1 MESQFRHAERT
12 PLTLTQSEGKTSRI
26 FTGRAVNESGSKRP
40 LNHALRSENYTFGQ
54 PHTTLQD
61 GNMQNKSPP
70 ANGRQRT
77 NSLRRIKNSSEVLRQ
92 RALKRSNTIDITP
105 EGIGN
110 AILGGRE
117 ARNFTVG
124 NVGHNGK
131 MYLRPTNQARSQLL
145 PLMKA
150 PAAPSNKQYLHP
162 ETHQEDNTRWTR
174 HSMWS
179 NSQLSELRP
188 YMVRED
194 SNESKY
200 DTSTTPDDHESR
212 RHSLDEIP
220 SSDLRNRKE
229 LRIVIERPELERP
242 RSADQPPVPAIEV
255 PIPHFRLGGFRFTPE
270 GNPTFRSSAY
280 TRTSVSERFRSSTS
294 TENDFGIAPRPPPF
308 LHQGSRTPR
317 TYSVV
322 PSVYPGPRA
331 LSELPS
337 TVPAQSSV
345 FYKLREPIEPSIF
358 DFLAHIMDDP
368 SVVRYVKGSN
378 EISAATPARIVAQIS
393 SDSFMDYELVSDF
406 FLTFRSYLSPSNL
419 LSLLLARLQWAIN
432 RPEDDGRIIRIR
444 TFAALRHWIL
454 NYFVDDF
461 VINRDL
467 RVQFC
472 RRLNQIY
479 ENVRNCSNN
488 SASDLKILHDLKRC
502 WNGRCALYWDS
513 PKFVNDTHPDDKVA
527 PGGVAGSRDS
537 RLSRL
542 SGIRAPSHIIE
553 SQDEDTV
560 PQYPASPF
568 KATNHKEKD
577 ARYSHSHSRNFSATS
592 AQDLPPSTESV
603 KSIQAASCSFPS
615 KGHKRRSTQSPRP
628 KGPHP
633 VLVTSL
639 PRTSPS
645 SPGPPATAPMIPVWR
660 RPAHSHKRSG
670 SFSDSVRDDRAPLP
684 ALNLDTQRQSLL
696 QALPYA
702 ESIIRG
708 NAYAPVDPSV
718 PTIVPASPTLEEAQF
733 YFLQSETAA
742 KGENCAKSAPGV
754 KTFIGTIRRALH
766 NRQSG
771 NSSSPQA
778 TNPSPLPSLK
788 GKTSAL
794 PLNVGVGCDTYRE
807 RRSGPD
813 ARVHPRID
821 VLCDDALQCYRQ
833 LVMRESL
840 KSRPV
845 SEVVATGEPEK
856 DRPPVPTDRLNPE
869 SHFTY
874 GLGLDR
880 IPSQLT
886 TRSKSIVIVDD
897 TRLAIPLMS
906 GALQTIS
913 NSPLQ
918 FQESPL
924 HDSEEAVDASS
935 PISHPD
941 TLVGAPGPSLER
953 YDSNSIST
961 TQDPRHSEEYVTFS
975 GKRSSSM
982 VRSGS
987 KTPVR
992 SGSSSRLRK
1001 YASYHSGMIQ
1011 LGKHSS
1017 IDSTSEPTSRCGS
1030 SRRSR
1035 EKPLARMLRRRPGGD
1050 LRKIQNVHDLQT
1062 GPRVRSFASGT
1073 SYTESMTES
1082 VLYMNGDGTAGVPLN
1097 ERCDHEEVLLPME
1110 RYSVV
1115 GTRPSQQVRASFEA
1129 AVAGFS
1135 KIPDDEDGGIES
1147 TLLKLEGRW
1156 EKPSHVTPR
1165 DPEGRRNSGGSHT
1178 DKHEDG
1184 KGESYRH
1191 QHLAEPSIVP
1201 AFQSDNGRQLSAIT
1215 APDTESF
1222 IGSEDSYCSI
1232 PLLERGL
1239 SDESMKSPVF
1249 NRSISVPQPLF
1260 SPDDNSETDKLESS
1274 HPSIDMVEET
1284 ESLKRI
1290 PQGSTVPR
1298 SPTLSPSLHK
1308 PNDHDGDDDNGYGSE
1323 LSSEISVIDK
1333 DEVTDRHYG
1342 ASTITDRNAIFP
1354 SLDVLSH
1361 PLTHPPSPPMTVQYP
1376 GSTSSYA
1383 APVDAVTFQRQPITP
1398 DLSPNCKNMS
1408 NTTAQRT
1415 LDMQHLSSNVLFS
1428 SEAQTNT
1435 QGTPAMAS
1443 SNYHHL
1449 PFILGCESFV
1459 LAQQFT
1465 LVEKAALNEVDWKD
1479 LVDMRWSHSSQST
1492 LNWADYLS
1500 QQDRRGI
1507 DIVVARFNLMVKWA
1521 VSEVVLTRDITERA
1535 QTITKLIHVAVHSRR
1550 LRNYSTMLQITIALC
1565 SVDCTR
1571 LTKTWELVAD
1581 REKQLLKDMESLAQ
1595 PIRNF
1600 QKLRLEMETTN
1611 LQDGCV
1617 PFVGECL
1624 YVQDLTYNSQKP
1636 AQIASTRDGE
1646 PLVNFE
1652 RYRTAATIV
1661 KSLLRLIDAS
1671 TKYTFEPAYGV
1682 VERCLWISALSDE
1695 KIVALSKGLAM

>member
-1 MESQFRHAERT
+1 MESQFRHVERT
-12 PLTLTQSEGKTSRI
+12 PLTPVKSEGKPTGI
-26 FTGRAVNESGSKRP
+26 FTERAANESQSKQ
-40 LNHALRSENYTFGQ
+40 LHNHSLRSEKHAFRQ
-54 PHTTLQD
+54 LHTTSQ
-61 GNMQNKSPP
+61 GGTMQNKSNP

-92 RALKRSNTIDITP
+92 RALKRSNTIGVAP
-105 EGIGN
+105 EGIGY
-110 AILGGRE
+110 AMLGGRE

-131 MYLRPTNQARSQLL
+131 MYLRPTNQPRSQPS
-145 PLMKA
+145 PLTRA
-150 PAAPSNKQYLHP
+150 PTVPSNKQFLRQ
-162 ETHQEDNTRWTR
+162 ETHLEDNARWTR

-188 YMVRED
+188 HIVRED

-200 DTSTTPDDHESR
+200 DLSTTPDDQGSR

-220 SSDLRNRKE
+220 SSDSRNRKE
-229 LRIVIERPELERP
+229 LRIVIERPDSERP
-242 RSADQPPVPAIEV
+242 KSADQPPVPAIEV
-255 PIPHFRLGGFRFTPE
+255 PIPHFRLGGFRFTP
-270 GNPTFRSSAY
+270 GGKPTLRSSAY
-280 TRTSVSERFRSSTS
+280 TRTSVSEHFRSSIS
-294 TENDFGIAPRPPPF
+294 TENDYGIVPLAPQS
-308 LHQGSRTPR
+308 LNQGSQTPR

-322 PSVYPGPRA
+322 PSVYTGPQA
-331 LSELPS
+331 FNELS
-337 TVPAQSSV
+337 TTAPAQSSV

-358 DFLAHIMDDP
+358 DFLVHIMDDP

-419 LSLLLARLQWAIN
+419 LSILLARLQWAIN

-472 RRLNQIY
+472 QKLNQIY
-479 ENVRNCSNN
+479 ENVRSCGNN
-488 SASDLKILHDLKRC
+488 SASDLKILLDLKRC

-513 PKFVNDTHPDDKVA
+513 PNFVNDTHPDDKVV
-527 PGGVAGSRDS
+527 PGGVAGSRDA

-542 SGIRAPSHIIE
+542 SGIWPPSHIIE
-553 SQDEDTV
+553 SQAENTV
-560 PQYPASPF
+560 PHYPASPSS
-568 KATNHKEKD
+568 KSIHHKERD
-577 ARYSHSHSRNFSATS
+577 TRYFHSHTSNFSTTS
-592 AQDLPPSTESV
+592 DQNLPPSSESV
-603 KSIQAASCSFPS
+603 KSLQAASCSFPS
-615 KGHKRRSTQSPRP
+615 KRASAHSPRS

-633 VLVTSL
+633 VLVASS
-639 PRTSPS
+639 PRPSPT
-645 SPGPPATAPMIPVWR
+645 SPGPPATAPMIHARR

-684 ALNLDTQRQSLL
+684 TLNIDHQGQSLL
-696 QALPYA
+696 QALPFA

-708 NAYAPVDPSV
+708 NAYPPVDPSV
-718 PTIVPASPTLEEAQF
+718 PTIAPSSPTIEAVDQLN
-733 YFLQSETAA
+733 FLPSETSA
-742 KGENCAKSAPGV
+742 KGESYAKSTPGV
-754 KTFIGTIRRALH
+754 KTLIGTIRRALH

-788 GKTSAL
+788 VKLRHSLLT
-794 PLNVGVGCDTYRE
+794 
-807 RRSGPD
+807 RSGPD
-813 ARVHPRID
+813 ARAITRID
-821 VLCDDALQCYRQ
+821 VLCNDALQRYRQ
-833 LVMRESL
+833 LVMRESF
-840 KSRPV
+840 KPGTV
-845 SEVVATGEPEK
+845 SEVVTTEEHEK
-856 DRPPVPTDRLNPE
+856 DRPSIPADRLNPE
-869 SHFTY
+869 SQFRF
-874 GLGLDR
+874 GLGFDR

-886 TRSKSIVIVDD
+886 TGSKSIVIVDD
-897 TRLAIPLMS
+897 TRLDTPLMS
-906 GALQTIS
+906 GALHNIC
-913 NSPLQ
+913 NIPLQ

-924 HDSEEAVDASS
+924 HNSEESIDASS

-941 TLVGAPGPSLER
+941 TLMGAPGPSLEHD
-953 YDSNSIST
+953 DSNAAST
-961 TQDPRHSEEYVTFS
+961 TRDSRHSEEYVRLS

-987 KTPVR
+987 KTPIR

-1001 YASYHSGMIQ
+1001 YASYHSGMIKFGQ
-1011 LGKHSS
+1011 H
-1017 IDSTSEPTSRCGS
+1017 STSINSASEFASRCGS
-1030 SRRSR
+1030 SRGSR
-1035 EKPLARMLRRRPGGD
+1035 DKPLARILRRRPGGD
-1050 LRKIQNVHDLQT
+1050 LRKIQNAHDLEA
-1062 GPRVRSFASGT
+1062 GPRVKSFASGT
-1073 SYTESMTES
+1073 SYTESTMES
-1082 VLYMNGDGTAGVPLN
+1082 VLYMNGDDTPGGPSIEN
-1097 ERCDHEEVLLPME
+1097 HHRQEVLLPME

-1115 GTRPSQQVRASFEA
+1115 EADPSQQSFEA
-1129 AVAGFS
+1129 TVAGFS

-1156 EKPSHVTPR
+1156 EKPLPAIPK
-1165 DPEGRRNSGGSHT
+1165 DPENQPYSGHGNT
-1178 DKHEDG
+1178 YKDEDHKG
-1184 KGESYRH
+1184 KFKFH
-1191 QHLAEPSIVP
+1191 QHLVEPNIVP
-1201 AFQSDNGRQLSAIT
+1201 VIQSDRGRQLPSIT

-1222 IGSEDSYCSI
+1222 ISSEDSYCSI

-1239 SDESMKSPVF
+1239 SDESMKRPDF
-1249 NRSISVPQPLF
+1249 NQSISVPQPLF
-1260 SPDDNSETDKLESS
+1260 STNDDPAIDRRESS
-1274 HPSIDMVEET
+1274 HPSIYMVEET
-1284 ESLKRI
+1284 ESLKKIR
-1290 PQGSTVPR
+1290 PGSTVPI
-1298 SPTLSPSLHK
+1298 PLALSSSLRI
-1308 PNDHDGDDDNGYGSE
+1308 PNDEGAGDDGYSSE
-1323 LSSEISVIDK
+1323 LSSEISVVGK
-1333 DEVTDRHYG
+1333 NDEVDRHYG
-1342 ASTITDRNAIFP
+1342 TSAITDINATFP
-1354 SLDVLSH
+1354 GLGVLSH

-1383 APVDAVTFQRQPITP
+1383 SPADAATFHRQPMTP
-1398 DLSPNCKNMS
+1398 DLSPNGKNTP
-1408 NTTAQRT
+1408 NTATQRT
-1415 LDMQHLSSNVLFS
+1415 LDMHHLSSNVLFS
-1428 SEAQTNT
+1428 SETQKYAQV
-1435 QGTPAMAS
+1435 S
-1443 SNYHHL
+1443 SNFQHL
-1449 PFILGCESFV
+1449 PFILACESLV

-1479 LVDMRWSHSSQST
+1479 LVDMRWSQSSQST

-1500 QQDRRGI
+1500 HHDRRGI

-1521 VSEVVLTRDITERA
+1521 VSEVVLTRNITERA

-1581 REKQLLKDMESLAQ
+1581 AEKQLLKDMESLAQ

-1617 PFVGECL
+1617 PFVGL

-1671 TKYTFEPAYGV
+1671 TKYTFEPVYGV
-1682 VERCLWISALSDE
+1682 IERCLWVSALSDE
-1695 KIVALSKGLAM
+1695 KIVSLSKALAQ

>member
-1 MESQFRHAERT
+1 MQSQFRHVERT
-12 PLTLTQSEGKTSRI
+12 PLTPVQSEGKTSGI
-26 FTGRAVNESGSKRP
+26 FTGRAENGSQVKLP
-40 LNHALRSENYTFGQ
+40 HNHALRSEKHAFGQ
-54 PHTTLQD
+54 LHTTSK
-61 GNMQNKSPP
+61 GGTMQNKSPP
-70 ANGRQRT
+70 ANGRQTT

-92 RALKRSNTIDITP
+92 KALKRSNTIDVTP

-110 AILGGRE
+110 AMLGGRE

-131 MYLRPTNQARSQLL
+131 MYLRPTNQSRSQLL
-145 PLMKA
+145 PLTRA
-150 PAAPSNKQYLHP
+150 PTVPSNKQFLHP
-162 ETHQEDNTRWTR
+162 ETNQEDNARWAR

-188 YMVRED
+188 HMVRED

-200 DTSTTPDDHESR
+200 DISKTPDDQGSR

-220 SSDLRNRKE
+220 SSDSRNRKE
-229 LRIVIERPELERP
+229 LRIVIERPESERP
-242 RSADQPPVPAIEV
+242 KSADQTPVPAIEV
-255 PIPHFRLGGFRFTPE
+255 PIPHFRLGGFRFTP
-270 GNPTFRSSAY
+270 GGKPTLRSSAY
-280 TRTSVSERFRSSTS
+280 TRTSVSEHFRSSTS
-294 TENDFGIAPRPPPF
+294 TGYDSGTAPRASQ
-308 LHQGSRTPR
+308 LLNQGSKTPR

-322 PSVYPGPRA
+322 PSVYTGPRA
-331 LSELPS
+331 FSELPA
-337 TVPAQSSV
+337 TVPAPSV

-358 DFLAHIMDDP
+358 DFLVHIMDDP

-432 RPEDDGRIIRIR
+432 RPEEDGRIIRIR

-461 VINRDL
+461 VVNRDL

-472 RRLNQIY
+472 QRLNQIY
-479 ENVRNCSNN
+479 ENVRSCSNN
-488 SASDLKILHDLKRC
+488 SASDLKILLDLKRC

-513 PKFVNDTHPDDKVA
+513 PTFVNDSHPDDKVA
-527 PGGVAGSRDS
+527 PGGVAGSRDA

-542 SGIRAPSHIIE
+542 SDIHAPSHIVE
-553 SQDEDTV
+553 SQTDNTV
-560 PQYPASPF
+560 SHYPASPS
-568 KATNHKEKD
+568 KSIHHNEKD
-577 ARYSHSHSRNFSATS
+577 TRYFHPHTRNFSTAS
-592 AQDLPPSTESV
+592 DQNLPPSSESV
-603 KSIQAASCSFPS
+603 KSLQAASCSFPS
-615 KGHKRRSTQSPRP
+615 KGQKRGSVHSPRP

-633 VLVTSL
+633 VLVASSQR
-639 PRTSPS
+639 PSPTSPRPS
-645 SPGPPATAPMIPVWR
+645 TAAMIPAWR

-684 ALNLDTQRQSLL
+684 ALNLDNQGQFLL

-708 NAYAPVDPSV
+708 NVYAPVDPSV
-718 PTIVPASPTLEEAQF
+718 PTIAPASPTIEVAAQVN
-733 YFLQSETAA
+733 FLRSETAT
-742 KGENCAKSAPGV
+742 KVENYAKSAPGV
-754 KTFIGTIRRALH
+754 KTLIGTIRRALH

-771 NSSSPQA
+771 NSSSPHA
-778 TNPSPLPSLK
+778 TNTSPLPSLK

-794 PLNVGVGCDTYRE
+794 PLNVGVGSDTYRE

-813 ARVHPRID
+813 ARAIPRID
-821 VLCDDALQCYRQ
+821 VLCNDALQRYRQ
-833 LVMRESL
+833 LVLRESL
-840 KSRPV
+840 KSGTV
-845 SEVVATGEPEK
+845 SEIAAAEEQEK
-856 DRPPVPTDRLNPE
+856 DRSPMPVDRLNPE
-869 SHFTY
+869 SQFRF

-886 TRSKSIVIVDD
+886 TGSKSIVIVDD
-897 TRLAIPLMS
+897 TRFDIPLMS
-906 GALQTIS
+906 GALHTICNMPS
-913 NSPLQ
+913 Q
-918 FQESPL
+918 FQAPPL
-924 HDSEEAVDASS
+924 HNSEEAVDASS

-941 TLVGAPGPSLER
+941 TLMGAPGPSLER
-953 YDSNSIST
+953 FDSNSVPT
-961 TQDPRHSEEYVTFS
+961 TRDSRHSEEYVRLS

-987 KTPVR
+987 KTPVQTR
-992 SGSSSRLRK
+992 SSSRLRK
-1001 YASYHSGMIQ
+1001 YASYHSGMIKF
-1011 LGKHSS
+1011 GKHSS
-1017 IDSTSEPTSRCGS
+1017 IGSTSELASGCGS
-1030 SRRSR
+1030 SRGSR

-1050 LRKIQNVHDLQT
+1050 LRKIQNAHDLQA
-1062 GPRVRSFASGT
+1062 GPRVRSFVSGT
-1073 SYTESMTES
+1073 SYTESITES
-1082 VLYMNGDGTAGVPLN
+1082 VLYMNGDGTAGTPSN
-1097 ERCDHEEVLLPME
+1097 ENHDRQDVLLPME

-1115 GTRPSQQVRASFEA
+1115 GAPPSQHVRVSFEA

-1156 EKPSHVTPR
+1156 EKPLPATPQ
-1165 DPEGRRNSGGSHT
+1165 DPEDQSYSSHDRT
-1178 DKHEDG
+1178 DKHWGRME
-1184 KGESYRH
+1184 KFNHH
-1191 QHLAEPSIVP
+1191 QHPAEPSIVP
-1201 AFQSDNGRQLSAIT
+1201 VFQSDNGQQLAVNT

-1222 IGSEDSYCSI
+1222 AGSEDSYCSI

-1249 NRSISVPQPLF
+1249 NQSIPVPQPLF
-1260 SPDDNSETDKLESS
+1260 SPNDEPATDKLESS

-1290 PQGSTVPR
+1290 RQGSRP
-1298 SPTLSPSLHK
+1298 PTLPSSSRK
-1308 PNDHDGDDDNGYGSE
+1308 PNYEDVGDDDYGSE
-1323 LSSEISVIDK
+1323 LSSEISVIEK
-1333 DEVTDRHYG
+1333 DEEVDRHYG
-1342 ASTITDRNAIFP
+1342 RSATTDVNASFP
-1354 SLDVLSH
+1354 GLGVLSH

-1376 GSTSSYA
+1376 GSASSYA
-1383 APVDAVTFQRQPITP
+1383 APVDAVTYHRQPITP
-1398 DLSPNCKNMS
+1398 DLSPNCKNMP
-1408 NTTAQRT
+1408 NTITQRS
-1415 LDMQHLSSNVLFS
+1415 LDMNHLSSNVLSS
-1428 SEAQTNT
+1428 SETQTYV
-1435 QGTPAMAS
+1435 QGAPTMVS

-1449 PFILGCESFV
+1449 PFILGCESLT

-1479 LVDMRWSHSSQST
+1479 LVDMRWSQSSQST

-1500 QQDRRGI
+1500 HHDRRGI

-1535 QTITKLIHVAVHSRR
+1535 QTITKLIHVAMHSRR

-1581 REKQLLKDMESLAQ
+1581 GEKQLLKDMESLAQ

-1617 PFVGECL
+1617 PFVGL

-1671 TKYTFEPAYGV
+1671 TKYTFEPVYGV
-1682 VERCLWISALSDE
+1682 IERCLWISALSDE
-1695 KIVALSKGLAM
+1695 KIVGLSTALAQ

>member
-1 MESQFRHAERT
+1 MESQFRHGERT
-12 PLTLTQSEGKTSRI
+12 PLTPVQSEGKTSGV
-26 FTGRAVNESGSKRP
+26 FTGRATNETRLKRTP
-40 LNHALRSENYTFGQ
+40 NHGLRSEKQSLGQ
-54 PHTTLQD
+54 PHTRLQD
-61 GNMQNKSPP
+61 GNVQNESAT

-77 NSLRRIKNSSEVLRQ
+77 NSLRRVKNSSEVLRQ
-92 RALKRSNTIDITP
+92 RALKRSNTIDVTP

-110 AILGGRE
+110 AVLGGRE
-117 ARNFTVG
+117 ARHFTVG

-131 MYLRPTNQARSQLL
+131 LYLRPTNHARSQPL
-145 PLMKA
+145 PLTKT
-150 PAAPSNKQYLHP
+150 PTTPSNKNYLHP
-162 ETHQEDNTRWTR
+162 EPPSEDRWAR

-188 YMVRED
+188 DIVRED

-200 DTSTTPDDHESR
+200 DISTTPDDQGSR
-212 RHSLDEIP
+212 RHSLDDIP
-220 SSDLRNRKE
+220 SSDSRNRKE
-229 LRIVIERPELERP
+229 LRIVIERPEHERP
-242 RSADQPPVPAIEV
+242 RSAGQPPIPAIEV
-255 PIPHFRLGGFRFTPE
+255 TIPHFRLGGFRFTPE
-270 GNPTFRSSAY
+270 GNPTLRSSAY
-280 TRTSVSERFRSSTS
+280 TKTSVSEHFRSSTA
-294 TENDFGIAPRPPPF
+294 TESDYGMISRVPQSLN
-308 LHQGSRTPR
+308 QGSRSTR

-322 PSVYPGPRA
+322 PSVYPKPKA
-331 LSELPS
+331 FSELS
-337 TVPAQSSV
+337 TAAPVQSPV

-358 DFLAHIMDDP
+358 DFLLQIMDDP

-393 SDSFMDYELVSDF
+393 SDTFMDYELVSDF

-461 VINRDL
+461 VVNRDL

-472 RRLNQIY
+472 QRLNQIY
-479 ENVRNCSNN
+479 ENVRSCSNN
-488 SASDLKILHDLKRC
+488 SASDLKILLDLKRC

-513 PKFVNDTHPDDKVA
+513 PNFVNDTHPDDKIA
-527 PGGVAGSRDS
+527 PGGVAGSRDA

-542 SGIRAPSHIIE
+542 SCIRGPSHIIE
-553 SQDEDTV
+553 SQAADV
-560 PQYPASPF
+560 APQSPASPM
-568 KATNHKEKD
+568 KAADYKEGD
-577 ARYSHSHSRNFSATS
+577 VQFPHSHTHNFSTAS
-592 AQDLPPSTESV
+592 AQDLPPSSESV

-615 KGHKRRSTQSPRP
+615 KGQKRGSTHSTRP

-633 VLVTSL
+633 VLVASAPRSSHTS
-639 PRTSPS
+639 SDA
-645 SPGPPATAPMIPVWR
+645 PATAPMIPIWR

-684 ALNLDTQRQSLL
+684 ALNIDTQGQSLL
-696 QALPYA
+696 QTLPYP

-718 PTIVPASPTLEEAQF
+718 PTIAPASPPLEAVQF
-733 YFLQSETAA
+733 DFLHQELSP
-742 KGENCAKSAPGV
+742 KGDNCVKPAPGV

-778 TNPSPLPSLK
+778 AHPSPLPSLK

-794 PLNVGVGCDTYRE
+794 PLNVGVGCDAYRE

-813 ARVHPRID
+813 ARVPPRID
-821 VLCDDALQCYRQ
+821 VLCDDAVQCYRRLLMQ
-833 LVMRESL
+833 ESL
-840 KSRPV
+840 KSGPI
-845 SEVVATGEPEK
+845 SEAVATRELGK
-856 DRPPVPTDRLNPE
+856 DRLPMSTDKLNPE
-869 SHFTY
+869 SHFRF
-874 GLGLDR
+874 GLGLGR

-886 TRSKSIVIVDD
+886 TGSKSIVIVDD
-897 TRLAIPLMS
+897 TRPAIPLMS
-906 GALQTIS
+906 GALQTFP
-913 NSPLQ
+913 NGHHH

-924 HDSEEAVDASS
+924 HNYEEALDASS

-941 TLVGAPGPSLER
+941 TLVGVPGPSLER
-953 YDSNSIST
+953 YDVNSIST
-961 TQDPRHSEEYVTFS
+961 TRDSRHSEDYVRLS
-975 GKRSSSM
+975 DKRSSSV

-992 SGSSSRLRK
+992 SESGSRLRR
-1001 YASYHSGMIQ
+1001 YASYHNGMIN
-1011 LGKHSS
+1011 LRKHSS
-1017 IDSTSEPTSRCGS
+1017 IDSASESVSRGKS
-1030 SRRSR
+1030 SRGSG
-1035 EKPLARMLRRRPGGD
+1035 EKPPTRMLRRRPGGD
-1050 LRKIQNVHDLQT
+1050 LRKIQNVHDLQA
-1062 GPRVRSFASGT
+1062 GPRARSFASGT
-1073 SYTESMTES
+1073 SYTESMAES
-1082 VLYMNGDGTAGVPLN
+1082 LLYLNSDGTAEIPPN
-1097 ERCDHEEVLLPME
+1097 ERREHEETLLPME
-1110 RYSVV
+1110 RYSAA
-1115 GTRPSQQVRASFEA
+1115 GTRPSQQIRASFEA

-1147 TLLKLEGRW
+1147 TLLKLEGKW
-1156 EKPSHVTPR
+1156 EKPSPNTPR
-1165 DPEGRRNSGGSHT
+1165 DSQGQTSSGDILT
-1178 DKHEDG
+1178 DKHNDP
-1184 KGESYRH
+1184 KGEFYRH
-1191 QHLAEPSIVP
+1191 QYPTEPSILP
-1201 AFQSDNGRQLSAIT
+1201 AYQLDNGRTLSALT
-1215 APDTESF
+1215 VPDTESF

-1239 SDESMKSPVF
+1239 SDESMKSPV
-1249 NRSISVPQPLF
+1249 SCPPIPVPQPLF
-1260 SPDDNSETDKLESS
+1260 SPDDDPVTNKLESS

-1290 PQGSTVPR
+1290 PQGSTAPR
-1298 SPTLSPSLHK
+1298 PPTLSSSLHK
-1308 PNDHDGDDDNGYGSE
+1308 PNDDNDKRDDDNGYGSE

-1333 DEVTDRHYG
+1333 DEAFDRNYG
-1342 ASTITDRNAIFP
+1342 TSTIPGMDAALPGLGVI
-1354 SLDVLSH
+1354 SH
-1361 PLTHPPSPPMTVQYP
+1361 PLTHPPSPPMTARYH

-1383 APVDAVTFQRQPITP
+1383 APVDTVTFQRQPITP
-1398 DLSPNCKNMS
+1398 DLSPSCKNLPS
-1408 NTTAQRT
+1408 TTTQRT

-1428 SEAQTNT
+1428 SEAQTYVKE
-1435 QGTPAMAS
+1435 TPAMIAS
-1443 SNYHHL
+1443 NHHHL
-1449 PFILGCESFV
+1449 PFILACESLV

-1479 LVDMRWSHSSQST
+1479 LVDMRWSQSSQST

-1500 QQDRRGI
+1500 QHDRRGI

-1521 VSEVVLTRDITERA
+1521 VSEVVLTRNVTERA

-1581 REKQLLKDMESLAQ
+1581 GEKQLLKDMETLAQ

-1600 QKLRLEMETTN
+1600 QKLRLEMESTN

-1617 PFVGECL
+1617 PFVGL

-1661 KSLLRLIDAS
+1661 KNLLRLIDAS
-1671 TKYTFEPAYGV
+1671 TKYTFEPVYGV
-1682 VERCLWISALSDE
+1682 IERCLWISALPDE
-1695 KIVALSKGLAM
+1695 KIMALSKDLA

>member
-1 MESQFRHAERT
+1 MGSQFRHGERT
-12 PLTLTQSEGKTSRI
+12 PLTPVQSEGKI
-26 FTGRAVNESGSKRP
+26 PGVFTGRETNETRLKRAP
-40 LNHALRSENYTFGQ
+40 NQVPRSEKQSFGQ
-54 PHTTLQD
+54 PHTKLKD
-61 GNMQNKSPP
+61 GNVQNESAT

-77 NSLRRIKNSSEVLRQ
+77 NSLRRVKNSSEILRQ
-92 RALKRSNTIDITP
+92 RALKRSNTIDVTP

-110 AILGGRE
+110 VALGGRE
-117 ARNFTVG
+117 ARHFTVG

-131 MYLRPTNQARSQLL
+131 LYLRPTTQARSQPL
-145 PLMKA
+145 PLTKT
-150 PAAPSNKQYLHP
+150 PTTPSNQNYLHP
-162 ETHQEDNTRWTR
+162 ETHSEDRWAR

-188 YMVRED
+188 DIVLED

-200 DTSTTPDDHESR
+200 DISTTPDDQGSR
-212 RHSLDEIP
+212 RHSLDDIP
-220 SSDLRNRKE
+220 SSDSRSRKE
-229 LRIVIERPELERP
+229 LRIVIERPEHERP
-242 RSADQPPVPAIEV
+242 KSAGQPPIPAIEV
-255 PIPHFRLGGFRFTPE
+255 TIPHFRLGGFRFTPE
-270 GNPTFRSSAY
+270 GNPTLRSSAY
-280 TRTSVSERFRSSTS
+280 TKTSASEHFRSSMA
-294 TENDFGIAPRPPPF
+294 TESDYAMMSRIPQSLN
-308 LHQGSRTPR
+308 QGSRTAR

-322 PSVYPGPRA
+322 PSVYPKPRA
-331 LSELPS
+331 FSELS
-337 TVPAQSSV
+337 TMAPVQSPV

-358 DFLAHIMDDP
+358 DLLVQIMDDP

-393 SDSFMDYELVSDF
+393 SDTFMDYELVSDF

-461 VINRDL
+461 VVNRDL

-472 RRLNQIY
+472 QRLNQIY
-479 ENVRNCSNN
+479 ENVRSCSNN
-488 SASDLKILHDLKRC
+488 SASDLKILLDLKRC

-513 PKFVNDTHPDDKVA
+513 PNFVNDIHPDDKVA
-527 PGGVAGSRDS
+527 PGGVAGSRDA

-542 SGIRAPSHIIE
+542 SSIRDPTHIIE
-553 SQDEDTV
+553 SQAADV
-560 PQYPASPF
+560 LQSPASPIT
-568 KATNHKEKD
+568 A
-577 ARYSHSHSRNFSATS
+577 ARYKEVDLQSPHSHTHNFPTTS
-592 AQDLPPSTESV
+592 ARDLPPSSESV

-615 KGHKRRSTQSPRP
+615 KGQKRGSAHSTRP

-633 VLVTSL
+633 VLVASAPRS
-639 PRTSPS
+639 PRTSS
-645 SPGPPATAPMIPVWR
+645 DIPATAPMIPIWR

-684 ALNLDTQRQSLL
+684 ALNLDTQGQSLL
-696 QALPYA
+696 QTLPYP

-718 PTIVPASPTLEEAQF
+718 PTIAPASPPLEPAQF
-733 YFLQSETAA
+733 DFLHQEQGP
-742 KGENCAKSAPGV
+742 KGDNSVKPAPGV
-754 KTFIGTIRRALH
+754 KTIIGTIRRALH

-778 TNPSPLPSLK
+778 AHPTPLPSLK

-794 PLNVGVGCDTYRE
+794 PLNVGVGSDAYRE

-813 ARVHPRID
+813 ARAPPRID
-821 VLCDDALQCYRQ
+821 VLCDDAVRCYRQ
-833 LVMRESL
+833 LLMRESL

-845 SEVVATGEPEK
+845 SEAVGTGELGK
-856 DRPPVPTDRLNPE
+856 DGLPLSADRLNPE
-869 SHFTY
+869 TPFRF

-886 TRSKSIVIVDD
+886 TGSKSIVIVDD
-897 TRLAIPLMS
+897 TRPAIPLMS
-906 GALQTIS
+906 GALHTV
-913 NSPLQ
+913 PVGHHH

-924 HDSEEAVDASS
+924 HNYEEAIDASS

-953 YDSNSIST
+953 YDVNSIST
-961 TQDPRHSEEYVTFS
+961 TRDSRHSEDYVRLS
-975 GKRSSSM
+975 ENRSSSA
-982 VRSGS
+982 VRSWS
-987 KTPVR
+987 KTPLR
-992 SGSSSRLRK
+992 SESGSRLRR
-1001 YASYHSGMIQ
+1001 YASYHSGMIN
-1011 LGKHSS
+1011 LRKHTS
-1017 IDSTSEPTSRCGS
+1017 IDSTSETM
-1030 SRRSR
+1030 SRREPSHGSG
-1035 EKPLARMLRRRPGGD
+1035 EKAPARMLRRRPGGD
-1050 LRKIQNVHDLQT
+1050 LRKIQNVHDLQA
-1062 GPRVRSFASGT
+1062 GLRARSFASGT
-1073 SYTESMTES
+1073 SYTESMAES
-1082 VLYMNGDGTAGVPLN
+1082 LLYLNSDGTAGIPPN
-1097 ERCDHEEVLLPME
+1097 ESREQEEILLPME
-1110 RYSVV
+1110 RYSTA
-1115 GTRPSQQVRASFEA
+1115 GTRPSIQIRASFEA

-1147 TLLKLEGRW
+1147 TLLKLEGKW
-1156 EKPSHVTPR
+1156 KKPSPSTPR
-1165 DPEGRRNSGGSHT
+1165 NSQGQTSSGDILT
-1178 DKHEDG
+1178 DKRNDG
-1184 KGESYRH
+1184 KGEFYHH
-1191 QHLAEPSIVP
+1191 QVLAEPSIVP
-1201 AFQSDNGRQLSAIT
+1201 AYQSDSGRTLSALT
-1215 APDTESF
+1215 VPDTESF
-1222 IGSEDSYCSI
+1222 ISSEDSYCSI

-1249 NRSISVPQPLF
+1249 SPPIPVPQPLF
-1260 SPDDNSETDKLESS
+1260 SPDDEPVTDKLESS

-1290 PQGSTVPR
+1290 PQGSTAPR
-1298 SPTLSPSLHK
+1298 PPTLSSSIHK
-1308 PNDHDGDDDNGYGSE
+1308 PNDGNYQGDDDNGYGSE
-1323 LSSEISVIDK
+1323 LSSEISVIDR
-1333 DEVTDRHYG
+1333 DEAVDRYYG
-1342 ASTITDRNAIFP
+1342 TGKIP
-1354 SLDVLSH
+1354 SMDATLPGLGVLSH
-1361 PLTHPPSPPMTVQYP
+1361 PLTHPPSPPMTARYH

-1383 APVDAVTFQRQPITP
+1383 APVDTVAFQRQPITP
-1398 DLSPNCKNMS
+1398 DLSPSCKNLPS
-1408 NTTAQRT
+1408 TATQRT

-1428 SEAQTNT
+1428 SEAQTYVKE
-1435 QGTPAMAS
+1435 TPAMIAS
-1443 SNYHHL
+1443 NHHHL
-1449 PFILGCESFV
+1449 PFLLACESLL

-1479 LVDMRWSHSSQST
+1479 LVDMRWSQASQST
-1492 LNWADYLS
+1492 LNWAGYLS
-1500 QQDRRGI
+1500 QHDRRGI

-1521 VSEVVLTRDITERA
+1521 VSEVVLTRNITERA

-1565 SVDCTR
+1565 SVDCAR

-1581 REKQLLKDMESLAQ
+1581 GEKQLLKDMETLAQ

-1617 PFVGECL
+1617 PFVGL

-1671 TKYTFEPAYGV
+1671 TKYTFEPVYGV
-1682 VERCLWISALSDE
+1682 IERCLWISALPDD
-1695 KIVALSKGLAM
+1695 KIVALSKDLA